1 MPFLLH
7 HLESVLPTIYRIH
20 LEGFEPNTAVIALIK
35 WNSHYVFGQKIG
47 SKVGNTVTEGCCFP
61 WCSLQNSFYL
71 FSYPSCR
78 RTSTSSNNGF
88 AAPSN
93 RKCNKSDPDEEEYYC
108 LRPTGTASKPTVV
121 ATASTRG
128 HHNKNDRLA
137 SSALTSD
144 DRNPDVIPGSGGIHV
159 NIHAPGIYVLRL
171 RKKCIVRMMTDRKH
185 MAFLRRVFI
194 AEDILPFL
202 CRYVHLHF
210 CFFTEENESLRS
222 GTPVKSDISG
232 AGSVSGYGTGDSGS
246 DKTPPYLPTSRPTFA
261 TLGHTHKMGIS
272 NPLEMSYSQLTL
284 PHSSSR
290 AGSPHAHQ
298 LTQQQQYGHSPPR
311 FAVGDNKAIYSQ
323 IDVNRKVNGGH
334 PHATSTKIATNSS
347 YPSENDPLSWAPL
360 LRNRNQPESAL

>member
-1 MPFLLH
+1 M
-7 HLESVLPTIYRIH
+7 TKRNI
-20 LEGFEPNTAVIALIK
+20 
-35 WNSHYVFGQKIG
+35 HYVFGQKIG

-137 SSALTSD
+137 SSTLTSD

-159 NIHAPGIYVLRL
+159 NIHAPGMWLLRL
-171 RKKCIVRMMTDRKH
+171 RKKCIVRMMADRKH

-194 AEDILPFL
+194 AEKYILVYQCMRIYISVFL
-202 CRYVHLHF
+202 QKKMKAFVAEHQSNRILAALEVC
-210 CFFTEENESLRS
+210 
-222 GTPVKSDISG
+222 PVTAREIPE
-232 AGSVSGYGTGDSGS
+232 VIR
-246 DKTPPYLPTSRPTFA
+246 PRPTSQ
-261 TLGHTHKMGIS
+261 
-272 NPLEMSYSQLTL
+272 PL
-284 PHSSSR
+284 
-290 AGSPHAHQ
+290 
-298 LTQQQQYGHSPPR
+298 
-311 FAVGDNKAIYSQ
+311 
-323 IDVNRKVNGGH
+323 
-334 PHATSTKIATNSS
+334 
-347 YPSENDPLSWAPL
+347 DPLLPLWGTLIKWAFPIL
-360 LRNRNQPESAL
+360 LRCLILS